1 MLAMVT
7 RPGSWELIKSLLP
20 SPAKRGDP
28 QISKI
33 GFNFPDMAC
42 DACNQVRDLLLDP
55 TCWLQC
61 IAICAS
67 MYQLFSILT
76 WDTLS
81 LGIPNLEQS
90 WYSLFA
96 LCPRV
101 FFCVNQCRDF
111 CGFRISVGMLG
122 CFLKPSSLNTTKP
135 LEFEIAVNYYISLQY
150 LQYRFVIFD
159 KRTLAPSDHCEVW
172 FTYLVS
178 QCSRHLQA
186 LYLFSLCSH
195 ESCPMDKDQVLSLR
209 WRSTGLCFQTWPF
222 FQCASLHSQLGKNS
236 SLIGHVSSRKQV
248 PRKCLGQSSVV
259 NIKL

>member
-76 WDTLS
+76 WDTL
-81 LGIPNLEQS
+81 GIPNLEQS

-101 FFCVNQCRDF
+101 FSVWINVGTSA
-111 CGFRISVGMLG
+111 GFAFPLG
-122 CFLKPSSLNTTKP
+122 CSDAFSNHRHWTLLNLWSLESLWITT
-135 LEFEIAVNYYISLQY
+135 YHY
-150 LQYRFVIFD
+150 
-159 KRTLAPSDHCEVW
+159 
-172 FTYLVS
+172 
-178 QCSRHLQA
+178 
-186 LYLFSLCSH
+186 
-195 ESCPMDKDQVLSLR
+195 
-209 WRSTGLCFQTWPF
+209 
-222 FQCASLHSQLGKNS
+222 
-236 SLIGHVSSRKQV
+236 
-248 PRKCLGQSSVV
+248 
-259 NIKL
+259 NIYNIDS